1 MGSKLPRNLPD
12 VTALGGGRA
21 GIQIH
26 CGRSPACFL
35 ATILNVV
42 FIGVAVASWGH
53 LGGSDS
59 GGQGLGSVLLSYPQG
74 FEYVVR
80 LEIRNL
86 VQFYQKETEAWE
98 VG

>member
-1 MGSKLPRNLPD
+1 MAP
-12 VTALGGGRA
+12 
-21 GIQIH
+21 
-26 CGRSPACFL
+26 
-35 ATILNVV
+35 
-42 FIGVAVASWGH
+42 WGH

-59 GGQGLGSVLLSYPQG
+59 GGQCLGSVLLSYPQG

-86 VQFYQKETEAWE
+86 VQFYQEETEAWE

>member
-1 MGSKLPRNLPD
+1 MPRNLPN
-12 VTALGGGRA
+12 VIALGGGRA

-26 CGRSPACFL
+26 CGHSSTCFL
-35 ATILNVV
+35 STILNVV
-42 FIGVAVASWGH
+42 FIGLAVAPWGH

-59 GGQGLGSVLLSYPQG
+59 GGQGLGSVFLSHPQG

-86 VQFYQKETEAWE
+86 VHFYQEETEAWE